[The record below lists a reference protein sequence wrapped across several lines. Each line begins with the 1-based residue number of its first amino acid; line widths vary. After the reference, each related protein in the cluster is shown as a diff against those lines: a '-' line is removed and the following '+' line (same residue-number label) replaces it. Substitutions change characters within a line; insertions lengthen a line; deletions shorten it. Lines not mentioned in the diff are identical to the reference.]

1 VTEKRDRSLA
11 HSFAWAAFLLA
22 AVLSHAGQTTAAGY
36 PIKTIKIVVPFTA
49 GSASDLRMRKL
60 GEQLAPKLAQPIIIE
75 NRPGAAGSIGAGVVA
90 RVTPDGYTLL
100 YATNSIL
107 SVAPHVQ
114 ASSGFDPLKGL
125 APVIYLIN
133 TPLVVVVPSN
143 LPVRSL
149 QEFVALAQ
157 RQTDGLAYGSSGIGS
172 IQHIGIE
179 QLAEISGAH
188 LMHVPYKGES
198 EVLTALLGGQLSMG
212 YCTLV
217 VCQPY
222 IKAGKLRALGVTST
236 RRLGALPDTP
246 TVAESGFPGYEVQAA
261 GGLFVPAGTPKA
273 VIDRLYREILAV
285 IKSPEMVAWTEAA
298 GSEVV
303 AAPPEVFTA
312 RLKADSEF
320 YGKLIKR
327 LGIRA
332 GE

>member
-1 VTEKRDRSLA
+1 MREYCPQRMLA
-11 HSFAWAAFLLA
+11 RCAAWIAAAAWLMALA
-22 AVLSHAGQTTAAGY
+22 PAQAADY
-36 PIKTIKIVVPFTA
+36 PTKPIKIVVPFTA
-49 GSASDLRMRKL
+49 GSASDLRVRKL
-60 GEQLAPKLAQPIIIE
+60 SEQLAPKLAQAIIVE

-90 RVTPDGYTLL
+90 RATPDGYTLL

-133 TPLVVVVPSN
+133 TPLVVVVPASLSARN
-143 LPVRSL
+143 L
-149 QEFVALAQ
+149 QEFVALAK
-157 RQTDGLAYGSSGIGS
+157 RQTDGIAYGSSGVGS

-179 QLAEISGAH
+179 QFAELSGAH

-222 IKAGKLRALGVTST
+222 IKTGKLRALGITSL
-236 RRLGALPDTP
+236 RRIPALPDTP
-246 TVAESGFPGYEVQAA
+246 TVAEQGFAGYEVQAA
-261 GGLFVPAGTPKA
+261 GGLFVPAGTSKA
-273 VIDRLYREILAV
+273 IIDQLYRALLEV
-285 IKSPEMVAWTEAA
+285 FKSPEMLAWTEAA

-312 RLKADSEF
+312 RLAADSEF
-320 YGKLIKR
+320 YGKLVKR
-327 LGIRA
+327 LGIRV
-332 GE
+332 E